1 VGRVAMKQLGAYL
14 TALLTTL
21 LTLAAAVG
29 QNDPG
34 VVKAPIPFSFVM
46 AGRTLPPGRYVLST
60 LGEQTVRVAS
70 SHNQSAFAMTSRL
83 DARSPAASGKLVF
96 HRYQNIYFLA
106 QIWHAGRSQGKQ
118 VFKSPIEED
127 LERKGARLEIVVLRT
142 D

>member
-1 VGRVAMKQLGAYL
+1 MKQLGAYL

-34 VVKAPIPFSFVM
+34 VFKAPIPFSFVI

-70 SHNQSAFAMTSRL
+70 SQNQSAFAMTSRV
-83 DARSPAASGKLVF
+83 DALSPAASGKLVF

-106 QIWHAGRSQGKQ
+106 QIWHAGSSQGKQ
-118 VFKSPIEED
+118 VFKSPGEED
-127 LERKGARLEIVVLRT
+127 LERKGARREIVVLRT